1 MNKRKLEFMEL
12 FIKGKI
18 DYRTYNR
25 IIIYLDLMEKEYN

>member
-1 MNKRKLEFMEL
+1 MSNRKLRFMEL

-25 IIIYLDLMEKEYN
+25 VLGYLNIIGE